1 MVWPIDDVVRMIDLF
16 LSDVALS
23 DPLSFFLVIL
33 GAVTVALSLGVFTI
47 LTAQGIV
54 VELNRFRTDVLPALR
69 G

>member
-33 GAVTVALSLGVFTI
+33 GAVTIALSLGVFTI